1 MAVPL
6 IAAAG
11 VGIVSALGG
20 AVAQAINNARTSKA
34 EKQEIEKLER
44 LAKEIEKPNFSV
56 ENIEPSLIDSVFE
69 YNPESVPFIAEVAPQ
84 IVEKSPVAQQAQQAQ
99 MGALGRFEE
108 LAQTGEDAQL
118 IAAREGAERE
128 SMEALSRAQAEREAM
143 SQRRGLGLG
152 SGAQL
157 ALQQA
162 DLSATAQRQ
171 QEMNEQAAADA
182 ALRRMQASQTAA
194 SLGGQITGQ
203 ELALAGQNVG
213 IINAFN
219 QRQAMREQGIAAQNI
234 AAQNAAQLMAAQQ
247 QQDLAAQNAA
257 IQNQLAEQNRQAQMQ
272 AKQQQFG
279 AEMDIY
285 GARAGLGR
293 ERMGQ
298 VGRQSERTARTISG
312 VSQAVGGAAK
322 GIGSMMGGS

>member
-1 MAVPL
+1 MAIPL

-11 VGIVSALGG
+11 VGIASALGG

-34 EKQEIEKLER
+34 ERAEIKKLEE
-44 LAKEIEKPNFSV
+44 LAKQIEKPNFSV
-56 ENIEPSLIDSVFE
+56 ENLDPKLIDSVFE
-69 YNPESVPFIAEVAPQ
+69 YNPESIPFVAEIAPSV
-84 IVEKSPVAQQAQQAQ
+84 VEKSPVAMQAQQAQ
-99 MGALGRFEE
+99 MGALNRFEQ
-108 LAQTGEDAQL
+108 LAETGEDAQL

-182 ALRRMQASQTAA
+182 ALRRMQASQQAA
-194 SLGGQITGQ
+194 SLGGQMTGQ

-219 QRQAMREQGIAAQNI
+219 QRQAMRQQDVMGQNVGERN
-234 AAQNAAQLMAAQQ
+234 QAQLLLAQQ
-247 QQDLAAQNAA
+247 QQEAANKNAQ
-257 IQNQLAEQNRQAQMQ
+257 IQNEMNRYNQEAQQ
-272 AKQQQFG
+272 KARQRQFG
-279 AEMDIY
+279 AELDVY
-285 GARAGLGR
+285 GVQRGVGQD
-293 ERMGQ
+293 RMGQ
-298 VGRQSERTARTISG
+298 IGRQSERVARTISG
-312 VSQAVGGAAK
+312 VSSAIGGAGKAVAQQ
-322 GIGSMMGGS
+322 